1 MRKDGIQP
9 SARKEP
15 SPRPYQCT
23 AMVPGQAKTPHKAS
37 AMLSSS
43 RAVRTECQSTVCC
56 RRSMVKKSSNWMVG
70 AASASSGARQCIRSA
85 RDSPS
90 ASASGSS
97 VLISGRPMPRSQRLT
112 ALSVTVQLFSQLSC
126 VNPVLCA
133 SGSDNFQ
140 KFWHPFYQLPWKKHS
155 IRQCKR
161 QSTLCLPGQKVFG

>member
-1 MRKDGIQP
+1 MPAHNGKMRKDGIQP

-23 AMVPGQAKTPHKAS
+23 AMVPGQAKTPHRAS
-37 AMLSSS
+37 AMLSPS

-56 RRSMVKKSSNWMVG
+56 RRSMVKKSSSWMVG

-85 RDSPS
+85 RVSPR

-112 ALSVTVQLFSQLSC
+112 ALSVTCSC
-126 VNPVLCA
+126 SASSACVSPCA
-133 SGSDNFQ
+133 
-140 KFWHPFYQLPWKKHS
+140 LR
-155 IRQCKR
+155 IRLR
-161 QSTLCLPGQKVFG
+161 